1 MIRTYESLE
10 GDSPLVLQGT
20 VPFNNQILISL
31 SMSPYFFYFFAAVL
45 IFASLSVV
53 LAKNPL
59 YNVLSLV
66 VAIFS
71 LSCLFV
77 ILEAFFVGMVLLLV
91 YAGAVLI
98 FFLFV
103 VMCLNLN
110 TVTLTSSQQSR
121 FHWLGTF
128 VGLMFVSSFY
138 FAAKSFIKAQTME
151 ATSIRGT
158 IETIG
163 KILFTDY
170 LLPFELTSLLL
181 LIAIFGIVSLA
192 QGALSTG
199 KNTENP

>member
-1 MIRTYESLE
+1 
-10 GDSPLVLQGT
+10 
-20 VPFNNQILISL
+20 
-31 SMSPYFFYFFAAVL
+31 MSPFFFYLFAFVL

-53 LAKNPL
+53 LARNPL

-77 ILEAFFVGMVLLLV
+77 VLEAFFVGMILLLV
-91 YAGAVLI
+91 YAGAVLV

-110 TVTLTSSQQSR
+110 AISFASAAQSR
-121 FHWLGTF
+121 LRWLGGLA
-128 VGLMFVSSFY
+128 GLMFASSFGLAMKSFMKAQAMEVSSV
-138 FAAKSFIKAQTME
+138 
-151 ATSIRGT
+151 RGT

-199 KNTENP
+199 KETDNI

>member
-1 MIRTYESLE
+1 
-10 GDSPLVLQGT
+10 
-20 VPFNNQILISL
+20 
-31 SMSPYFFYFFAAVL
+31 MSPFFFYLFAAIL
-45 IFASLSVV
+45 IFASLCVI
-53 LAKNPL
+53 LARNPL

-71 LSCLFV
+71 LSCIFV
-77 ILEAFFVGMVLLLV
+77 TLEAYFVGMILILV
-91 YAGAVLI
+91 YAGAVLV

-110 TVTLTSSQQSR
+110 SITLTSEAQNR
-121 FHWLGTF
+121 FRWLGTF
-128 VGLMFVSSFY
+128 AALMFTFSFVL
-138 FAAKSFIKAQTME
+138 ATKSFIKAQ
-151 ATSIRGT
+151 AVDISSIRGT
-158 IETIG
+158 IEAIG

-199 KNTENP
+199 KDTDNS

>member
-1 MIRTYESLE
+1 M
-10 GDSPLVLQGT
+10 SPFFFYLFAAILVL
-20 VPFNNQILISL
+20 
-31 SMSPYFFYFFAAVL
+31 
-45 IFASLSVV
+45 ASLGVV
-53 LAKNPL
+53 WAKNPL

-77 ILEAFFVGMVLLLV
+77 LLEAFFVGMILLLV

-110 TVTLTSSQQSR
+110 AIVLTSAQQSR
-121 FHWLGTF
+121 FRWLGTLA
-128 VGLMFVSSFY
+128 GLMFASSF
-138 FAAKSFIKAQTME
+138 FLAVKSFIRTQTMDPS
-151 ATSIRGT
+151 SIRGT

-199 KNTENP
+199 KDLENP

>member
-1 MIRTYESLE
+1 MIRAYIMP
-10 GDSPLVLQGT
+10 PL
-20 VPFNNQILISL
+20 
-31 SMSPYFFYFFAAVL
+31 FFYIFAAIL

-53 LAKNPL
+53 MARNPL

-77 ILEAFFVGMVLLLV
+77 ILEAYFVGMILLLV
-91 YAGAVLI
+91 YAGAVLV

-110 TVTLTSSQQSR
+110 AVTLTSAAQTR
-121 FHWLGTF
+121 FRWLGTIA
-128 VGLMFVSSFY
+128 GLLFASSFSL
-138 FAAKSFIKAQTME
+138 AAKSFIKAQTME
-151 ATSIRGT
+151 ASSIRGT

-163 KILFTDY
+163 QILFTDY

-199 KNTENP
+199 KDMDKA

>member
-1 MIRTYESLE
+1 M
-10 GDSPLVLQGT
+10 SPFFFYLFAVILVL
-20 VPFNNQILISL
+20 
-31 SMSPYFFYFFAAVL
+31 
-45 IFASLSVV
+45 ASLAVV
-53 LAKNPL
+53 LARNPL

-66 VAIFS
+66 VAIFA

-77 ILEAFFVGMVLLLV
+77 LLEAFFVGMILLLV
-91 YAGAVLI
+91 YAGAVLV

-110 TVTLTSSQQSR
+110 AVILTSVQQSR
-121 FHWLGTF
+121 FRWLGTLA
-128 VGLMFVSSFY
+128 GLMFASSIFL
-138 FAAKSFIKAQTME
+138 ALQSFIKTQTMDPS
-151 ATSIRGT
+151 SIRGT

-199 KNTENP
+199 KDDLH

>member
-1 MIRTYESLE
+1 
-10 GDSPLVLQGT
+10 
-20 VPFNNQILISL
+20 
-31 SMSPYFFYFFAAVL
+31 MSPYFFYLFAAIL
-45 IFASLSVV
+45 IFASLCVV
-53 LAKNPL
+53 MARNPL

-77 ILEAFFVGMVLLLV
+77 LLEAFFVGMILLLV
-91 YAGAVLI
+91 YAGAVLV

-110 TVTLTSSQQSR
+110 TVTLTTVQQGR
-121 FHWLGTF
+121 FRWLGSI
-128 VGLMFVSSFY
+128 VGLTFFSSF
-138 FAAKSFIKAQTME
+138 FLAAMSFIKTQTME
-151 ATSIRGT
+151 PSTIRGT

-199 KNTENP
+199 KDIETS